1 MIFLGLVRVGY
12 HLVRVAGVTPNPP
25 IFVKNSY
32 SWLSIYLEQG
42 WEVVDKSVGRDHSF
56 GDDRVPFLRDYLE
69 SPFEPISCTT
79 VGKLAVRQIH
89 EQLVYS
95 FVTIEVKA
103 LSLQLTWGV
112 SVL

>member
-1 MIFLGLVRVGY
+1 MIFLGPVRVGY
-12 HLVRVAGVTPNPP
+12 HLVRVAGATPNSP
-25 IFVKNSY
+25 IFVKNSR

-42 WEVVDKSVGRDHSF
+42 WEVVHGSFGRDHSF
-56 GDDRVPFLRDYLE
+56 GDDEVPFLRDYSE

-79 VGKLAVRQIH
+79 VGILAVRQIH
-89 EQLVYS
+89 KQLVYS

-103 LSLQLTWGV
+103 LSLQLIWGV